1 MMARCP
7 DCGEVYDDTVD
18 DMCPRCD
25 SGNVWWDHFGLF
37 CMFIAVLTLVVFGMW
52 QIWTQYG

>member
-1 MMARCP
+1 
-7 DCGEVYDDTVD
+7 
-18 DMCPRCD
+18 MCPRCD